1 MSKEQIVPNV
11 VNGEEV
17 ASSSSRTQDVINPA
31 TGEKIATVPLS
42 TAEELSDIIVSAKA
56 AQKSWGAEPL
66 KDRVQVM
73 FKLKHLLETRKDE
86 LAELVTLENGK
97 THPESIGSIM
107 RAVECCE
114 FAASLPQISTSET
127 FEVSKGV
134 TCQVTN
140 QPLGVV
146 AGITPFNFPMMVPLW
161 MVPMAIAAGNAF
173 VLKPSEQT
181 PLSSVKLAELLK
193 ESGLPAGV
201 FSVVQ
206 GDKEIVEGL
215 CDHEDVKAIGFV
227 GSTPVAKA
235 VYVRGSAAGKRVRAL
250 GGAKNHLVVVPDAD
264 PEMAASNIVA
274 SVAGC
279 AGQRCMAASVL
290 IAVGNVDHIL
300 KLIEEKMSAI
310 VPGKDMGPVISKGA
324 LERIEGYLARAEEG
338 GATLRLD
345 GRNCVSQGDSK
356 GYYIGASIIDN
367 ATPAHESSCDEIF
380 GPVLTIIRCKNL
392 DEAIQMENANPYG
405 NAAAIYTSSGKV
417 ARDFTDQAEA
427 GMVGVNI
434 GVPVPREPFPF
445 GGWNLSRFGD
455 GDLTGPG
462 AIGFWS
468 RAKKITTK
476 WSAEGKANWMS

>member
-1 MSKEQIVPNV
+1 MSVKKVPNV
-11 VNGEEV
+11 INGEEV
-17 ASSSSRTQDVINPA
+17 VSGSGKTVAVTNPA
-31 TGEKIATVPLS
+31 NGETIAECPLS
-42 TAEELSDIIVSAKA
+42 TTQELNDLIASAKA

-73 FKLKHLLETRKDE
+73 FKLKDLLEQNKEE

-97 THPESIGSIM
+97 TVPESYGSIM

-114 FAASLPQISTSET
+114 FAASMPQIPSSQT

-134 TCQVTN
+134 TCKVTN
-140 QPLGVV
+140 EPLGVV
-146 AGITPFNFPMMVPLW
+146 AGITPFNFPLMVPLW
-161 MVPMAIAAGNAF
+161 MVPVAISCGNAF
-173 VLKPSEQT
+173 ILKPSEQT
-181 PLSSVKLAELLK
+181 PLSSVQLAGLLK
-193 ESGLPAGV
+193 EAGLPAGI
-201 FSVVQ
+201 FSVIQ

-215 CDHEDVKAIGFV
+215 CDHEDVKAVGFV

-235 VYVRGSAAGKRVRAL
+235 VYVRGSAAGKRVRSL

-264 PEMAASNIVA
+264 PEMAAENIVA

-290 IAVGNVDHIL
+290 VAVGDVEHII
-300 KLIEEKMSAI
+300 KRIEEKMAAI
-310 VPGKDMGPVISKGA
+310 VPGKDMGPVISRTS

-338 GATLRLD
+338 GANLRLD
-345 GRNCVSQGDSK
+345 GRTAVAQGDK
-356 GYYIGASIIDN
+356 NGFYIGASIIDE
-367 ATPAHESSCDEIF
+367 ATPSHESSCDEIF
-380 GPVLTIIRCKNL
+380 GPVLTIIRCNTL
-392 DEAIQMENANPYG
+392 DEAIEMENANPYG

-417 ARDFTDQAEA
+417 AQDFTNAAEA

-462 AIGFWS
+462 SIDFWS

-476 WSAEGKANWMS
+476 WSAENKSNWMS